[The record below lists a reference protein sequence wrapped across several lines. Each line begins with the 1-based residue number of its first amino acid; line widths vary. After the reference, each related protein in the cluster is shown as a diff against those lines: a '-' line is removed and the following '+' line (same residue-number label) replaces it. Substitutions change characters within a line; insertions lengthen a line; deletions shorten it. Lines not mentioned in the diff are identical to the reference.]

1 MGVVERGGKLYGV
14 SLGALA
20 GGAVGHQPAARDE
33 MPFAQS
39 GGDHPPSDPPSLV
52 APKADPP
59 WTPLG
64 L

>member
-33 MPFAQS
+33 TAKGIDRWQAA
-39 GGDHPPSDPPSLV
+39 G
-52 APKADPP
+52 
-59 WTPLG
+59 T
-64 L
+64 